1 MLKCQRNK
9 FSLTREY
16 VYLNCAYMSPLLKS
30 VHDAG
35 SDGLMRKSFPQEV
48 FPVDFFTGVEALQQ
62 EFAQLINAEH
72 HHRIAVVPSA
82 SYGIETAARN
92 VPIEANDN
100 IIVVDEQ
107 FPSNYYPWEKIAK
120 EKGAEIITV
129 KSPTSNKNRGKIWNE
144 RILSSINAKTKVVA
158 IAHVHWADGTK
169 FDLKAIRQR
178 TKEVGAYLIIDGS
191 QSVGALPFD
200 VQEIQPDAL
209 ICVGYKWL
217 MGPYSMALAY
227 YGEAFDNGQPIEE
240 SWLNRMGSENFSE
253 LVNYQSAYR
262 PMAQRFNV
270 GQTGNFITIPMMTE
284 AIRQLNEWKV
294 ERINEYCNALIQKPL
309 RIFYKLGCSVESLD
323 YSSPHLIGVRVGRNM
338 DLNKLKISLE
348 ENRIKVSVRGNS
360 VRISTNVYNDRQD
373 FERLIACFEKN
384 A

>member
-1 MLKCQRNK
+1 
-9 FSLTREY
+9 
-16 VYLNCAYMSPLLKS
+16 MSPLLKS